1 MLTRISLALIVLVA
15 GAALGLGL
23 GLYLGWQVWPVEY
36 KDTGVASLRTDYLDE
51 YIVMVATSYSWDGD
65 LARAQ
70 VRLQELD
77 GAPLERIEATRVRL
91 VAAGASEADLQRLNR
106 LAIVLRSSAPSP
118 AVTATATAAP

>member
-51 YIVMVATSYSWDGD
+51 YVVMVATSYSWDGD

-70 VRLQELD
+70 VRLQELG

-106 LAIVLRSSAPSP
+106 LAIVLRSNAPSP